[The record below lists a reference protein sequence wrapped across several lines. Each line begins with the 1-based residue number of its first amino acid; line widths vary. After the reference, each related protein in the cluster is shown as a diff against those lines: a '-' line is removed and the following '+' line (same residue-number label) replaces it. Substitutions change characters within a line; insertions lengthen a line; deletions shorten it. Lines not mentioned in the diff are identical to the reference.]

1 MENQSS
7 PRFVSTLPFSE
18 ACERNKGPLLEV
30 LQQWLAGSPRFVL
43 EVGSG
48 TGQHAVY
55 FSRQMP
61 HLTWQPTEQT
71 ENLTLLEARVSRE
84 GPPNLLPPL
93 ELDVEQ
99 SDWPLGADSADAV
112 FTANTFHIMSWPQV
126 QAFFRGMGP
135 LLRDDGLLIIYG
147 PFRYGGQYTSHTNVA
162 FDKSLKALDPKS
174 GIRDF
179 EAVDALAVK
188 QGLVLMEDHAM
199 PATNQTLVWRKA

>member
-1 MENQSS
+1 MEGKSS
-7 PRFVSTLPFSE
+7 RFVSTLPFSE

-48 TGQHAVY
+48 TGQPAVY

-61 HLTWQPTEQT
+61 HLTWQPTEQA
-71 ENLTLLEARVSRE
+71 ENLTLLEARISRE

-99 SDWPLGADSADAV
+99 NDWPPGADSADAV
-112 FTANTFHIMSWPQV
+112 FTANTLHIMSWRQV

-162 FDKSLKALDPKS
+162 FDESLNARDPDS

-179 EAVDALAVK
+179 EAVDALALR
-188 QGLVLMEDHAM
+188 QGLTLVEDHAM
-199 PATNQTLVWRKA
+199 PANNQTLVWRRS